1 MKTVRTIFAA
11 IVLALVQAVAL
22 AVDDD
27 GLLSIVRNINES
39 GNIRICQPEAL
50 TRLLARPANAVVD
63 GDSTE
68 GAEAHRAVSS
78 VRAGYR
84 VQVFDDN
91 NPRSARQQAEAANA
105 RVHAEFPQYRSY
117 LTFNSP
123 YWCVKVGDFRTRGE
137 AEAAL
142 AEIRAAFPGYGAYLR
157 VVRDRI
163 NTRD

>member
-1 MKTVRTIFAA
+1 MKRVRYILAA
-11 IVLALVQAVAL
+11 IVLSLVPSMAL
-22 AVDDD
+22 ADD
-27 GLLSIVRNINES
+27 GVVSIVRNINES
-39 GNIRICQPEAL
+39 GNICIYQPEAL
-50 TRLLARPANAVVD
+50 TRLLERPANAIGD

-68 GAEAHRAVSS
+68 AVDAQRS
-78 VRAGYR
+78 VTASRAGYR

-91 NPRSARQQAEAANA
+91 NPHSARRQAEAANA
-105 RVHAEFPQYRSY
+105 QVHGLFPQYRSY

-142 AEIRAAFPGYGAYLR
+142 AEIRAVLPGYSAYLR

-163 NTRD
+163 NPRD